1 MNTVEK
7 LKINDKSLGF
17 TLILMLA
24 SGMQLEA
31 TAGRYA

>member
-1 MNTVEK
+1 MNAAEK
-7 LKINDKSLGF
+7 LKIYNRLLGL

-24 SGMQLEA
+24 SGIQLEA